1 MGISIDRHF
10 GVYLFDYFDQLYTL
24 IARSSAKEFQFVQ
37 GSTPLSTFY
46 EGKNRSCIYWL
57 PSE

>member
-1 MGISIDRHF
+1 MGISIDRPF

-37 GSTPLSTFY
+37 GGTPLY
-46 EGKNRSCIYWL
+46 L
-57 PSE
+57 L